1 MITEQ
6 EADKRVEAERNR
18 LMGYYEAKLKSQA
31 ELAQI
36 GAAAVAAM
44 NERGSRFNASRIN
57 PADTN
62 LISKLCTKY
71 VTMGKDFEVI
81 VNSVKHNTLI
91 RSEWDRFCGFLRLA
105 GNTYNLERTDGES

>member
-6 EADKRVEAERNR
+6 EADKRVENERNR
-18 LMGYYEAKLKSQA
+18 LVTYYEAKLKSQA

-36 GAAAVAAM
+36 GAAAISAM
-44 NERGSRFNASRIN
+44 NERGSRFSTTRMN

-91 RSEWDRFCGFLRLA
+91 RSEWDRCCVI
-105 GNTYNLERTDGES
+105 S